1 MFLGLYRGRVRHVD
15 KEGAMGRMIK
25 QAAGVLVA
33 LTLTAPHAQAASAPP
48 ANANWVLVKAT
59 TPSVSRITGNFT
71 VSGRRTGKGPLV
83 VGVGVSVRGGPYPYN
98 VVYVNRLS
106 GGSPTVGFTVGP
118 ASRTVR
124 VTELEHGGG
133 FVIPHAFEY
142 EATLVALMV
151 FVVNGVIESMEFNPA
166 SSGVPVSTSV
176 RWGTDAAAVMVA
188 APTHGVGVEA
198 ATAGAGA
205 GIYSRTVPAGI
216 AGAIEGMSCQAC
228 VGAWTPP
235 GGKAHT
241 WVYLRLPVCLYY
253 ICPYPST
260 YGFGGEFAGPAGLW
274 KWRAAALAASDHGAV
289 LVDGPGVLL
298 AEPVLAAYAPIG
310 ADWTLFTPCQSPV
323 ECLGI

>member
-1 MFLGLYRGRVRHVD
+1 
-15 KEGAMGRMIK
+15 MGRMVRL
-25 QAAGVLVA
+25 AAGILVS
-33 LTLTAPHAQAASAPP
+33 LTLAAPNAQAAPAPL

-59 TPSVSRITGNFT
+59 TSSVSHITGSFT
-71 VSGRRTGKGPLV
+71 VTGRRTGEGPLV
-83 VGVGVSVRGGPYPYN
+83 VGVGVSVRGGPSPYN
-98 VVYVNRLS
+98 DLYVQRYS

-118 ASRTVR
+118 ASRSVR
-124 VTELEHGGG
+124 IAELEQGGW
-133 FVIPHAFEY
+133 FVIPRAFQHD
-142 EATLVALMV
+142 ATLVALMV
-151 FVVNGVIESMEFNPA
+151 FVVNGVIENMEFNPA
-166 SSGVPVSTSV
+166 SSGVPLSTSV
-176 RWGTDAAAVMVA
+176 RWGTDAAAVKVA

-198 ATAGAGA
+198 GSAGSGA

-235 GGKAHT
+235 GGEAHT
-241 WVYLRLPVCLYY
+241 WVYLRLPACTYY

-260 YGFGGEFAGPAGLW
+260 YGYGGQFAGPAGLW

-323 ECLGI
+323 ECVGI